1 MHEMALAT
9 SVVDVAV
16 RHASGRR
23 VKSVAVRIGG
33 MRQVVP
39 RSLEFYF
46 EICGRD
52 TLCDGATLEH
62 EIVATRL
69 RCAACEHEW
78 EPDLPFF
85 FCPDCASPDCDIVA
99 GEEFEIESIVV
110 EDEKESACT
119 A

>member
-9 SVVDVAV
+9 SVVDVAE
-16 RHASGRR
+16 RHAAGRP
-23 VKSVAVRIGG
+23 VTLVSLRIGG

-39 RSLEFYF
+39 SSLEFYF
-46 EICGRD
+46 EICGKG
-52 TLCDGATLEH
+52 TLCESARLEY

-69 RCAACEHEW
+69 RCGACTHEW

-85 FCPDCASPDCDIVA
+85 FCPDCASSDCTVIG

-110 EDEKESACT
+110 EESASCT

>member
-1 MHEMALAT
+1 MSLAT
-9 SVVDVAV
+9 GVVDVAV
-16 RHASGRR
+16 RHAAGRR
-23 VKSVAVRIGG
+23 VTGVELRIGG

-46 EICGRD
+46 EICGRG
-52 TLCDGATLEH
+52 TLCEGARLEY
-62 EIVATRL
+62 EIIATRL
-69 RCAACEHEW
+69 SCKACAHEW

-85 FCPDCASPDCDIVA
+85 FCPECASSDCAIVA

-110 EDEKESACT
+110 EEDAACT

>member
-1 MHEMALAT
+1 MSLAT

-16 RHASGRR
+16 RHAEGRR
-23 VKSVAVRIGG
+23 VSCVSIRIGG

-52 TLCDGATLEH
+52 TLCEHARLEY

-69 RCAACEHEW
+69 RCSTCAHEW

-85 FCPDCASPDCDIVA
+85 FCPECASSDCAVIA